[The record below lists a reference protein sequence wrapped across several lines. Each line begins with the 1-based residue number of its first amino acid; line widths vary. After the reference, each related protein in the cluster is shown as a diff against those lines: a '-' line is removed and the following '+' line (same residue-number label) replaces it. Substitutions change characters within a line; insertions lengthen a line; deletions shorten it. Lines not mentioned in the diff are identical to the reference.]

1 MKIKCDYCGGM
12 FEDTMEKCPHCGA
25 ANANIKRM
33 ADKTP
38 QTMDDLFAWYA
49 AHNLP
54 PYETTRFFLGID
66 YKKPKAFGIYKDGEN
81 FIVYKNKAD
90 GTRAV
95 RYKGTDEAY
104 AVNEIY
110 LKLKSEILNQKENN
124 MAKRSGGT
132 TRSNTGSG
140 SRGFNPGCSLMTIGY
155 LAKGFFGMIA
165 MGIAASDF
173 KCLIPVIVV
182 CLVFLFIFLKK
193 QSLYEQIKRLLWPA
207 LIIAMII
214 SLSLYGEHSTPRYY
228 NYDNNVIVGYDDDY
242 YMYDYDYD
250 DYVPMEDDYLP
261 VDFAVNPDY
270 YETDDW
276 DKSITDFED
285 SDYYSDNF
293 GGYDSNSSSYY
304 SYSYSSG
311 DSDWSSW
318 DSGSSWDS
326 YDSWDSGS
334 SDWGSDW

>member
-1 MKIKCDYCGGM
+1 MKIKCEYCGGM
-12 FEDTMEKCPHCGA
+12 FEDTLEKCPHCGA
-25 ANANIKRM
+25 VNANIKRM

-38 QTMDDLFAWYA
+38 QTMDDLYAWYA

-90 GTRAV
+90 GSRAV

-124 MAKRSGGT
+124 MAKKSAGARST
-132 TRSNTGSG
+132 ASPQKK
-140 SRGFNPGCSLMTIGY
+140 GFNPGCSLMTIGY
-155 LAKGFFGMIA
+155 LLKGFFGMLA
-165 MGIAASDF
+165 LGIMVSDL
-173 KCLIPVIVV
+173 KSLIPVIVV
-182 CLVFLFIFLKK
+182 ALIFFVIFLKN
-193 QSLYEQIKRLLWPA
+193 QDLYEKIKRLLWPA
-207 LIIAMII
+207 LIIAMIV
-214 SLSLYGEHSTPRYY
+214 SLAIFGENTTPRYY
-228 NYDNNVIVGYDDDY
+228 NYDNDVIVRYDNDY
-242 YMYDYDYD
+242 YMYDYYED
-250 DYVPMEDDYLP
+250 DYMPLEDDYLP
-261 VDFAVNPDY
+261 ADFAVNPDY
-270 YETDDW
+270 YETENW
-276 DKSITDFED
+276 DRSITDFED

-293 GGYDSNSSSYY
+293 GGYDAGSSSYY
-304 SYSYSSG
+304 SYSSS

-326 YDSWDSGS
+326 SDSWDSGS
-334 SDWGSDW
+334 SDWDSDW

>member
-1 MKIKCDYCGGM
+1 MKIKCEYCGGM
-12 FEDTMEKCPHCGA
+12 FEDTLEKCPHCGA
-25 ANANIKRM
+25 VNANIKRM

-38 QTMDDLFAWYA
+38 QTMDDLYAWYA

-124 MAKRSGGT
+124 MARRSAG
-132 TRSNTGSG
+132 TRSAAN
-140 SRGFNPGCSLMTIGY
+140 SRSKGFNPGCSLMTIGY
-155 LAKGFFGMIA
+155 LFKGLFAMMA
-165 MGIAASDF
+165 MGIVASDF
-173 KCLIPVIVV
+173 WSLLPVIVV
-182 CLVFLFIFLKK
+182 ALIFLFIFLKK
-193 QSLYEQIKRLLWPA
+193 KDLYDKIKKLLWPA
-207 LIIAMII
+207 LIIAMIV
-214 SLSLYGEHSTPRYY
+214 SLSLLGDRTTPRYY
-228 NYDNNVIVGYDDDY
+228 NYDNDVIVGYGDDYYLYDYYDDDY
-242 YMYDYDYD
+242 M
-250 DYVPMEDDYLP
+250 PLEDDYLP
-261 VDFAVNPDY
+261 ADFAVNPDY

-276 DKSITDFED
+276 DRSITNFED

-304 SYSYSSG
+304 SYSSS

-326 YDSWDSGS
+326 SDSWDSGS
-334 SDWGSDW
+334 SDWDSDW